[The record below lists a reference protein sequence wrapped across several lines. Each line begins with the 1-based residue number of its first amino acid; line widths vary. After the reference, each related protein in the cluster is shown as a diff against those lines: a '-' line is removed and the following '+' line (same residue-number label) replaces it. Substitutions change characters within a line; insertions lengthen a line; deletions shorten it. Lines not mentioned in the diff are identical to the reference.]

1 MKYLL
6 KYLFYIYYIFCS
18 KLIFS
23 DELKRV
29 ISIILCS
36 VFRDGAIT
44 GLTAETTRSGLVFVD
59 FTFLLPSLHL
69 LTVSGPPPVPQI
81 THLHRKSS
89 SLGPLGTGSETPS
102 DPRLRSFH
110 RPLEVLVLHSE
121 GLGHVLPPEGVPA
134 LLQVLPAHPEPLDS
148 GALPGLQT
156 ATCCSSDVEKWR
168 RVRSE
173 RCEYEETS
181 TTSYRETDLSVSGV
195 RVPSMSE

>member
-1 MKYLL
+1 ML
-6 KYLFYIYYIFCS
+6 
-18 KLIFS
+18 
-23 DELKRV
+23 V
-29 ISIILCS
+29 H
-36 VFRDGAIT
+36 
-44 GLTAETTRSGLVFVD
+44 SGLL
-59 FTFLLPSLHL
+59 LLPL
-69 LTVSGPPPVPQI
+69 LAEVVSVTVPGPPGAVDI
-81 THLHRKSS
+81 TCLVDSR
-89 SLGPLGTGSETPS
+89 LGPFGVWSETPR

>member
-1 MKYLL
+1 MTFIII
-6 KYLFYIYYIFCS
+6 LFS
-18 KLIFS
+18 RLIFS
-23 DELKRV
+23 DELKLV
-29 ISIILCS
+29 ISKILCS
-36 VFRDGAIT
+36 VFRHGAIT
-44 GLTAETTRSGLVFVD
+44 GLTAETAWSGLVSVD
-59 FTFLLPSLHL
+59 FTFLLPPLRL
-69 LTVSGPPPVPQI
+69 LTVPAVSSPPSVPQI
-81 THLHRKSS
+81 THLHREPS

-121 GLGHVLPPEGVPA
+121 GLGHVLPPESVPA
-134 LLQVLPAHPEPLDS
+134 LLEVLPAHPETLDS
-148 GALPGLQT
+148 GALPGLQA